1 MDIII
6 HERKGVDM
14 AVDMS
19 AFLPD
24 RAFLL
29 DVDATDW
36 RGAIRL
42 AGKGLVA
49 AGFTTPDYTDQM
61 IATVE
66 SLGPYIVVAPGMA
79 LAHARPSAAVIR
91 TGLSWVRLTRPVRF
105 GNKDNDPVSLVIGL
119 AGRDEDEHIAVMS
132 AIASALS
139 DARKTSELADAT
151 SPREIRSIL
160 GR

>member
-1 MDIII
+1 
-6 HERKGVDM
+6 M
-14 AVDMS
+14 AVDMG
-19 AFLPD
+19 ACLPD
-24 RAFLL
+24 RGFRL

-91 TGLSWVRLTRPVRF
+91 TGSRRGRPTRPGTV
-105 GNKDNDPVSLVIGL
+105 GKQNHEPVCLVIGR
-119 AGRDEDEHIAVMS
+119 AGRDEAEHIAVMS
-132 AIASALS
+132 AFASALS